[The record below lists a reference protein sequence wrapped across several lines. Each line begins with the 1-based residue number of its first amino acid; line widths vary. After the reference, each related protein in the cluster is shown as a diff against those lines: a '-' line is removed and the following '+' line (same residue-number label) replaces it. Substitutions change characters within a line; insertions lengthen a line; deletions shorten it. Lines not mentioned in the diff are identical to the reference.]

1 MLHLEV
7 LHVDALGAESLEDSR
22 EHARSVGKVH
32 AHAME
37 RTRILVGGL
46 EQTTAVAARLAD
58 PACEKPCVAARERVF
73 ELLDAAAVLGERGG
87 QCVTVLE
94 EDVDPDT
101 WVRARDAGHVTQRPA
116 CGGERIV
123 PVDSRRAGLVQE
135 DVRER
140 VRQVARHGD
149 EPVVRGRVDSE
160 WPSPE

>member
-7 LHVDALGAESLEDSR
+7 LHVDALGAERLEDSR
-22 EHARSVGKVH
+22 EHARTIGKVH

-37 RTRILVGGL
+37 RSRVLVGGL
-46 EQTTAVAARLAD
+46 EQTTPVAARLAD
-58 PACEKPCVAARERVF
+58 PACEEPRVAARERVF

-87 QCVTVLE
+87 QRVAVLE

-101 WVRARDAGHVTQRPA
+101 RVRARDAGHVAKRPA

-149 EPVVRGRVDSE
+149 ETVVRGRVDRERPSSE
-160 WPSPE
+160 